1 MYGILYILVY
11 DVLGGFFFYFI
22 WVIVQLFDLVAFG
35 LCMEYN
41 CLLCYWFMMFLVGF
55 NKKMFS
61 LILLKN
67 KIFFG
72 GYFVIKEK
80 CFGCE
85 LKLIFLLIL
94 S

>member
-11 DVLGGFFFYFI
+11 DVLGGFFYFI

-55 NKKMFS
+55 NKK
-61 LILLKN
+61 N
-67 KIFFG
+67 VFFDFAEKQDFFW

-85 LKLIFLLIL
+85 LQLIFLLIL